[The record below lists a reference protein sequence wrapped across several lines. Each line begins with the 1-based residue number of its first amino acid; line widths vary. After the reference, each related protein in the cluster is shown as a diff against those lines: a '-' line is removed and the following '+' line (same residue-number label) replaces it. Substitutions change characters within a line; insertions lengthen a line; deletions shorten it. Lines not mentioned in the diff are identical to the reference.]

1 MRAENAAWMDRVRP
15 GWRDHPGLRITTESF
30 LFRDPPGHTRLRRLV
45 SGTFTQRKA
54 EDLRDFMA
62 GTIDHVL
69 DLVAD
74 AGRDGGVVDLHEI
87 LAAALPIGVGRKGNR
102 VPPAPQPPP
111 RGTPAGL
118 RPPGDP
124 APHPATAGGHHPA

>member
-1 MRAENAAWMDRVRP
+1 MRAQNAAWMDRVRP

-62 GTIDHVL
+62 GTLDHVL
-69 DLVAD
+69 HLVAD
-74 AGRDGGVVDLHEI
+74 AGPDGGGGDLHEI
-87 LAAALPIGVGRKGNR
+87 LAAHLPIRAGPQGGR
-102 VPPAPQPPP
+102 V
-111 RGTPAGL
+111 
-118 RPPGDP
+118 PPGDP
-124 APHPATAGGHHPA
+124 RPQPG

>member
-1 MRAENAAWMDRVRP
+1 MRAQNAAWMDRVRP

-62 GTIDHVL
+62 GTIHHLL
-69 DLVAD
+69 DLG
-74 AGRDGGVVDLHEI
+74 AGARPGGGVGALHQI
-87 LAAALPIGVGRKGNR
+87 LPATLPLPVGSQGVGA
-102 VPPAPQPPP
+102 PPADHPLLPAPPP
-111 RGTPAGL
+111 GL
-118 RPPGDP
+118 RLP
-124 APHPATAGGHHPA
+124 